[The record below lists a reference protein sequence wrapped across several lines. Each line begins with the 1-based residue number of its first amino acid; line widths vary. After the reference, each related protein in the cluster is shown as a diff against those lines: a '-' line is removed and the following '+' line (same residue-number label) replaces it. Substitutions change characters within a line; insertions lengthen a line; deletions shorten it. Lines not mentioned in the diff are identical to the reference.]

1 MFSFLC
7 IARQKNFRAIL
18 KCLKFFFLKL
28 LSKFSIFSEGHIFC
42 FLVFSYHVII
52 IEKQNWEC
60 IFAHPSLRIFEWC
73 ELYVFNFQQTV
84 HQSTNIAYL
93 KCLRLKF
100 MILIVDLEIE
110 IARWIYDYLNISS
123 CKHFQS
129 VLFFFLNIFCIK
141 LAYLLT
147 TSLTLRLRLKIVFFW
162 KYLFWLRVLP
172 CGPWNWDY
180 KTYLRLPS
188 LNISSCKRFQLNN
201 CQNGTFKSVH
211 EIWHFFGQKCSF
223 EALLKC
229 Q

>member
-1 MFSFLC
+1 MSQDHTGSKVVIC
-7 IARQKNFRAIL
+7 M
-18 KCLKFFFLKL
+18 CL
-28 LSKFSIFSEGHIFC
+28 IFSRLC
-42 FLVFSYHVII
+42 TNL
-52 IEKQNWEC
+52 
-60 IFAHPSLRIFEWC
+60 
-73 ELYVFNFQQTV
+73 
-84 HQSTNIAYL
+84 STNIAYL

-147 TSLTLRLRLKIVFFW
+147 TSLTLRLRLKIVFSENTS
-162 KYLFWLRVLP
+162 WLQVLP

-188 LNISSCKRFQLNN
+188 LNISSCKRFQSVLLDFFLNVFLQTLN
-201 CQNGTFKSVH
+201 YQDSCSPLHARTS
-211 EIWHFFGQKCSF
+211 FF
-223 EALLKC
+223 
-229 Q
+229 